1 MDRIVYTAGSGASRT
16 LEHQA
21 VVSNNMA
28 NASTAGFRAQLAQY
42 RSVPV
47 VGDGLP
53 TRVGTVAVTPSADF
67 TVGPMQTTGRA
78 MDIAVQGDGWLSVFT
93 PEGEAFTRAGNLHVG
108 VDGVLKNAQGM
119 ALMSEDNQPIAV
131 PDNAQLSFGA
141 DGTITALGAGD
152 EPNAVAL
159 LGRLKLV
166 NPDPQAIVRGDDGL
180 FRLQAPEGGQ
190 PALAVMDPNVRI
202 TDGTLEGSN
211 VNPMEAM
218 VAMINNGRR
227 FEMQMKVIQHAN
239 SNAERANQLLAAG
252 Q

>member
-1 MDRIVYTAGSGASRT
+1 
-16 LEHQA
+16 
-21 VVSNNMA
+21 
-28 NASTAGFRAQLAQY
+28 
-42 RSVPV
+42 
-47 VGDGLP
+47 
-53 TRVGTVAVTPSADF
+53 
-67 TVGPMQTTGRA
+67 RA

-131 PDNAQLSFGA
+131 PDNAQLTFGA

-166 NPDPQAIVRGDDGL
+166 NPDSQAIVRGDDGL

-190 PALAVMDPNVRI
+190 PALAAMDPNVRI

-218 VAMINNGRR
+218 VTLINNGRR

-239 SNAERANQLLAAG
+239 SNAERANQLLSANG
-252 Q
+252 

>member
-21 VVSNNMA
+21 IVSNNMA

-53 TRVGTVAVTPSADF
+53 TRVGTVALTPGADF
-67 TVGPMQTTGRA
+67 TVGPMQSTGRA

-108 VDGVLKNAQGM
+108 VDGILKNAQGM

-166 NPDPQAIVRGDDGL
+166 NPDPQAISRGDDGL

-190 PALAVMDPNVRI
+190 PALAAMDPNVRI